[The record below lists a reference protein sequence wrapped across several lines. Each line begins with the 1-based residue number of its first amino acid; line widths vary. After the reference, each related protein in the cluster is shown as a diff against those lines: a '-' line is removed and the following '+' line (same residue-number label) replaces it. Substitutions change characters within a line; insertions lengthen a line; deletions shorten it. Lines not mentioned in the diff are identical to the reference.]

1 MYENNI
7 ISYIFKNRDSLYNKM
22 YIYYVNE
29 KKNKILNNIKKKE
42 ENKQIKRSNNIVR
55 SFTFTLN

>member
-7 ISYIFKNRDSLYNKM
+7 INYIFKNRDSLYNKM

-29 KKNKILNNIKKKE
+29 KKNKILNNNKKKE